1 MATITRVLDP
11 EAVRNLDAYVAAGG
25 GKGLEAARKLGPS
38 ATVEEID
45 ASGLRGRGGAGFPT
59 GRKWAAV
66 AANRAPGPRGDG
78 GCPPDKGGVS
88 RQRCPSVVVNA
99 SEGEPGSFKDRMLLR
114 RNAYRIIE
122 GAIIAAEA
130 VAAERVVFA
139 LKASF
144 RPELERL
151 RAALAE
157 VERAGWTDLTLLVVE
172 GPAEYLYGEET
183 ALLEVVDG
191 REPFPRIAPPYRHGV
206 DDVGRDPVSAA
217 GSVMATP
224 GGQTPAAPALVNNAE
239 TLANV
244 PAILAEGAAWFRQV
258 GTADSPGTIVCT
270 VTGGGR
276 RAGVAEFEMGT
287 PLAEV
292 IETIGGPGAPV
303 KAVLSGVANPFL
315 PGDRLD
321 TPVSYEAMAAAGT
334 GLGAA
339 GFLVFSDGDDLAA
352 VAAGVSRFLAVE
364 SCGQCTPCKQ
374 DGLAIADILTRVVC
388 GEPEPGDADELASR
402 VATVADEA
410 RCALAGQQQRVIGS
424 LLSLFPDAV
433 RDHLED
439 ARGLHPPPPTR
450 HDPVLVASL
459 VDIDDGRAVDDEG
472 HRRKQPDWTFDDTYS
487 GQSPAD
493 RLDQRLEEA
502 ASR

>member
-1 MATITRVLDP
+1 MAMMTRVLDP
-11 EAVRNLDAYVAAGG
+11 EPVPSLDAYLAAGG
-25 GKGLEAARKLGPS
+25 GKGLEAARKLGPA
-38 ATVEEID
+38 ATIEEI
-45 ASGLRGRGGAGFPT
+45 AAAGLRGRGGAGFPT
-59 GRKWAAV
+59 ARKWAAV
-66 AANRAPGPRGDG
+66 AANESPSVR
-78 GCPPDKGGVS
+78 
-88 RQRCPSVVVNA
+88 PSVVVNA
-99 SEGEPGSFKDRMLLR
+99 SEGEPGSFKDRTLLR
-114 RNAYRIIE
+114 RNPYRIIE

-130 VAAERVVFA
+130 VDAERVVFA

-151 RAALAE
+151 EQALRE
-157 VERAGWTDLTLLVVE
+157 VREAGWTTLPLRIVE
-172 GPAEYLYGEET
+172 GPGEYLYGEET

-206 DDVGRDPVSAA
+206 DDVGSDPVSAA

-224 GGQTPAAPALVNNAE
+224 GGRSAAAPTLVNNAE
-239 TLANV
+239 TMANV
-244 PAILAEGAAWFRQV
+244 PSILAEGAGWFRQA

-321 TPVSYEAMAAAGT
+321 TPLTYEAMSAAGT

-339 GFLVFSDGDDLAA
+339 GFLVFAEGDDLAA

-374 DGLAIADILTRVVC
+374 DGLTMADILARAVR
-388 GEPEPGDADELASR
+388 GEPEAGDADELASR
-402 VATVADEA
+402 VSTVADEA
-410 RCALAGQQQRVIGS
+410 RCALAGQQQQVVGS

-433 RDHLED
+433 EAHFSGTAE
-439 ARGLHPPPPTR
+439 AGE
-450 HDPVLVASL
+450 PVLVASL
-459 VDIDDGRAVDDEG
+459 VDIDDGRAVVDEH
-472 HRRKQPDWTFDDTYS
+472 HRNKQPDWTFNEIDS

-502 ASR
+502 AAD

>member
-11 EAVRNLDAYVAAGG
+11 EPVCSLEGYRASGG
-25 GKGLEAARKLGPS
+25 GNGLDAARKLGS
-38 ATVEEID
+38 VATIEEIQ

-59 GRKWAAV
+59 GRKWATV
-66 AANRAPGPRGDG
+66 ATNEP
-78 GCPPDKGGVS
+78 
-88 RQRCPSVVVNA
+88 QRMRPTVVVNA

-114 RNAYRIIE
+114 RNPYRIIE

-130 VAAERVVFA
+130 IDAERIVFA

-144 RPELERL
+144 GVELERL
-151 RAALAE
+151 RSALAE
-157 VERAGWTDLTLLVVE
+157 VEKAGWTDRDLRICE
-172 GPAEYLYGEET
+172 GPSEYLFGEET

-217 GSVMATP
+217 GSVMASP

-239 TLANV
+239 TIANV
-244 PAILAEGAAWFRQV
+244 PGILAEGATWFRQV
-258 GTADSPGTIVCT
+258 GTAESPGTIVCT
-270 VTGGGR
+270 VSGGGR

-287 PLAEV
+287 PLREV
-292 IETIGGPGAPV
+292 IETIGGPGRPIQ
-303 KAVLSGVANPFL
+303 AVLSGVANPFL
-315 PGDRLD
+315 PAALLD
-321 TPVSYEAMAAAGT
+321 TPLSYGAMEAAGT

-339 GFLVFSDGDDLAA
+339 GFLVFSDADDLAA

-374 DGLAIADILTRVVC
+374 DGLAIAEILARVCC
-388 GEPEPGDADELASR
+388 GQHQAGDSEELASR
-402 VATVADEA
+402 VTTVGDEA

-424 LLSLFPDAV
+424 LLSLFPDAWEL
-433 RDHLED
+433 HL
-439 ARGLHPPPPTR
+439 PPQR
-450 HDPVLVASL
+450 HTSVTQPVLIAAL
-459 VDIDDGRAVDDEG
+459 VDIEDGTAILDER
-472 HRRKQPDWTFDDTYS
+472 HREKQPDWTFGETDS

-493 RLDQRLEEA
+493 RLDQRLEQA
-502 ASR
+502 TM

>member
-1 MATITRVLDP
+1 MAMMTRVLDP
-11 EAVRNLDAYVAAGG
+11 EPVRSLDAYVAAGG
-25 GKGLEAARKLGPS
+25 GKGLEAARKLGPA
-38 ATVEEID
+38 ATIEEIS

-66 AANRAPGPRGDG
+66 VGNEPVEPR
-78 GCPPDKGGVS
+78 PT
-88 RQRCPSVVVNA
+88 VVVNA
-99 SEGEPGSFKDRMLLR
+99 SEGEPGSFKDRTLVR
-114 RNAYRIIE
+114 RNPYRIVE

-130 VAAERVVFA
+130 VGAERIIFA

-144 RPELERL
+144 GPELERL
-151 RAALAE
+151 DAALTE
-157 VERAGWTDLTLLVVE
+157 IDRAGWTDLGLLIVE
-172 GPAEYLYGEET
+172 GPSEYLFGEET

-191 REPFPRIAPPYRHGV
+191 REPFPRIAPPYRRGV
-206 DDVGRDPVSAA
+206 DDVGPDPVSGA

-239 TLANV
+239 TMANV
-244 PAILAEGAAWFRQV
+244 PGILAQGASWFRQA
-258 GTADSPGTIVCT
+258 GTAASPGTIVCT

-292 IETIGGPGAPV
+292 IETIGGPGAPI

-321 TPVSYEAMAAAGT
+321 TPVTYEAMEAAGA

-339 GFLVFSDGDDLAA
+339 GFLLFSEGEDLAA
-352 VAAGVSRFLAVE
+352 AAAGVARFLATE

-374 DGLAIADILTRVVC
+374 DGLAIADILTRIVG
-388 GEPEPGDADELASR
+388 GEALADDPKQLRSR
-402 VATVADEA
+402 VTTVGDEA

-433 RDHLED
+433 RDHVED
-439 ARGLHPPPPTR
+439 AAAPD
-450 HDPVLVASL
+450 DPVLIASL
-459 VDIDDGRAVDDEG
+459 VDIADGRAVVDERQ
-472 HRRKQPDWTFDDTYS
+472 RRKQPDWTYGDIWS
-487 GQSPAD
+487 GQVPAE
-493 RLDQRLEEA
+493 RTDQRLLEA
-502 ASR
+502 EAEASPRR

>member
-1 MATITRVLDP
+1 MATITRVFDP
-11 EAVRNLDAYVAAGG
+11 EPVRDFAAYAAIGG
-25 GKGLEAARKLGPS
+25 GNGLEAARKLGP
-38 ATVEEID
+38 ADTIEEVV

-59 GRKWAAV
+59 GRKWATV
-66 AANRAPGPRGDG
+66 AGNEPPPGDG
-78 GCPPDKGGVS
+78 GRPPDNGGVS
-88 RQRCPSVVVNA
+88 RQGQQRPSVVVNA
-99 SEGEPGSFKDRMLLR
+99 SEGEPGSFKDRTLLR
-114 RNAYRIIE
+114 RNPYRIIE

-130 VAAERVVFA
+130 VDAERIVFA

-151 RAALAE
+151 RLALDE
-157 VERAGWTDLTLLVVE
+157 VAKAGWTDVALRVVE

-224 GGQTPAAPALVNNAE
+224 GGRTPAAPTLVNNAE

-244 PAILAEGAAWFRQV
+244 PGILANGAAWFRQV
-258 GTADSPGTIVCT
+258 GTEQSPGTIVCT

-292 IETIGGPGAPV
+292 IETIGGPGAPI

-321 TPVSYEAMAAAGT
+321 TPVSYEAMEAAGT

-339 GFLVFSDGDDLAA
+339 GFLVFSEADDLAA
-352 VAAGVSRFLAVE
+352 AAAGVARFLAVE

-374 DGLAIADILTRVVC
+374 DGLAIADILTRIVC
-388 GEPEPGDADELASR
+388 GEARPGDADALPSR
-402 VATVADEA
+402 VATVADES
-410 RCALAGQQQRVIGS
+410 RCALAGQQQRVVGS

-433 RDHLED
+433 RSHLEEAAAPD
-439 ARGLHPPPPTR
+439 
-450 HDPVLVASL
+450 DPVLIASL
-459 VDIDDGRAVDDEG
+459 VDIDGGRAVVDEG
-472 HRRKQPDWTFDDTYS
+472 QRRKQPDWTFDETYS

-502 ASR
+502 TSG

>member
-1 MATITRVLDP
+1 MAIITRVLDP
-11 EAVRNLDAYVAAGG
+11 EPVRDFAAYAAIGG
-25 GKGLEAARKLGPS
+25 GKGLEAARKLGPA
-38 ATVEEID
+38 ATIEEIT

-66 AANRAPGPRGDG
+66 AGNEPPR
-78 GCPPDKGGVS
+78 P
-88 RQRCPSVVVNA
+88 RPSVVVNA
-99 SEGEPGSFKDRMLLR
+99 SEGEPGSFKDRTLLR
-114 RNAYRIIE
+114 RNPYRIIE

-130 VAAERVVFA
+130 VDAERIVFA

-144 RPELERL
+144 RPELSRL
-151 RAALAE
+151 RLAVDE
-157 VERAGWTDLTLLVVE
+157 VAKSGWTDVALRIVE
-172 GPAEYLYGEET
+172 GPGEYLYGEET

-191 REPFPRIAPPYRHGV
+191 REPFPRIAPPYRRGI
-206 DDVGRDPVSAA
+206 DDVGADPFSAA

-224 GGQTPAAPALVNNAE
+224 GGRTPAAPTLVNNAE

-244 PAILAEGAAWFRQV
+244 PGILAQGAAWFRQV
-258 GTADSPGTIVCT
+258 GTEQSPGTVVCT
-270 VTGGGR
+270 VSGGGR

-292 IETIGGPGAPV
+292 IDTIGGPGAPV
-303 KAVLSGVANPFL
+303 KAVLSGVAHPFL

-321 TPVSYEAMAAAGT
+321 TAVSYEAMEAAGT

-339 GFLVFSDGDDLAA
+339 GFLVFCEADDIAA
-352 VAAGVSRFLAVE
+352 AAAGVARFLSVE

-374 DGLAIADILTRVVC
+374 DGLAIADILTRIVC
-388 GEPEPGDADELASR
+388 GEARPGDADELPSR
-402 VATVADEA
+402 VATVADES

-433 RDHLED
+433 RAHLED
-439 ARGLHPPPPTR
+439 AAVPD
-450 HDPVLVASL
+450 DPVLIASL
-459 VDIDDGRAVDDEG
+459 VDIDGGRAIVDEG
-472 HRRKQPDWTFDDTYS
+472 HRRKQPDWTFDETYS

-493 RLDQRLEEA
+493 RLDQRLEQA
-502 ASR
+502 TSG